1 MTLQL
6 NNIERLKNCSR
17 SELNKIKIALTSLT
31 PNSFSRIKQI
41 LFIINIRALIQ
52 TRINYYVEI

>member
-17 SELNKIKIALTSLT
+17 SELNKIKIALTSFT